1 MRMRFHLLVAAT
13 LVVALGGLGCAKVRA
28 KAAFQDG
35 NRAYTEE
42 DFRQA
47 IEEYEAV
54 IQLDPSLAAA
64 YFYLG
69 SSHQA
74 LYRPNRE
81 GDPEN
86 DAHLSTAVDQ
96 YKKTLEVTTS
106 GGTEAET
113 TVRMNAMAAL
123 TAIYSEEPF
132 LDFDGAVSYAEEL
145 VKEKPDD
152 TANLFA
158 MANLYEKFDEIDMAE
173 QTYVR
178 AAEVDPSDIR
188 ACGALA
194 SFYNKPL
201 WDGRSKFE
209 EAIAAL
215 GHCASLAPDDA
226 KGFYKVATFYWDKAF
241 RDPMLDDEQKEQYAD
256 LGLEAVDTALSLDP
270 SDVDALVYKGLL
282 YRVKAQVSQDP
293 RERYQFLDQAET
305 LQARALELREQ
316 QDAESAGGVEVEG

>member
-1 MRMRFHLLVAAT
+1 M
-13 LVVALGGLGCAKVRA
+13 
-28 KAAFQDG
+28 
-35 NRAYTEE
+35 
-42 DFRQA
+42 
-47 IEEYEAV
+47 
-54 IQLDPSLAAA
+54 
-64 YFYLG
+64 
-69 SSHQA
+69 
-74 LYRPNRE
+74 

-86 DAHLSTAVDQ
+86 DAHLNAAIEQ
-96 YKKTLEVTTS
+96 YKKTLEMAS
-106 GGTEAET
+106 RGENEANT
-113 TVRMNAMAAL
+113 TVRMNALAAL

-132 LDFDGAVSYAEEL
+132 LDFETAVAYAEEL
-145 VKEKPDD
+145 VQEKPDD

-173 QTYVR
+173 QTYRR

-194 SFYNKPL
+194 AFYNKPL
-201 WDGRSKFE
+201 WDGQSKFE

-215 GHCASLAPDDA
+215 SHCASLAPDDP

-241 RDPMLDDEQKEQYAD
+241 RDPMLDDEQNEQYAD
-256 LGLEAVDTALSLDP
+256 LGLEAVDKALSLDP
-270 SDVDALVYKGLL
+270 SDVDSLVYKGLL

-316 QDAESAGGVEVEG
+316 QEAESAGGMEVEG

>member
-1 MRMRFHLLVAAT
+1 MRMRFHMLVAAT

-42 DFRQA
+42 DFRLA
-47 IEEYEAV
+47 IEEYESV
-54 IQLDPSLAAA
+54 IQLDPTLAAA

-86 DAHLSTAVDQ
+86 DAHLTVAVEQ
-96 YKKTLEVTTS
+96 YKKTLEIANS
-106 GGTEAET
+106 AGSEAEK
-113 TVRMNAMAAL
+113 TVRMNALAAL

-132 LDFDGAVSYAEEL
+132 VDFEAAVSFAQEL

-194 SFYNKPL
+194 SFFNKPL
-201 WDGRSKFE
+201 WDGQSQFE
-209 EAIAAL
+209 KAIAAL
-215 GHCASLAPDDA
+215 DHCAALAPDDP

-241 RDPMLDDEQKEQYAD
+241 RDPMLDDEEKDQYAD
-256 LGLEAVDTALSLDP
+256 LGLESVDKALDLDP